1 MIESIPSRSLK
12 PALLALFL
20 LTTSGSGLAREF
32 HYESLTDLAS
42 DTRKVDILWSPP
54 DDGEGPWP
62 AILFVH
68 GYQGPDPITGIAPGA
83 RAMLET
89 PPRYPLFN
97 IFRSKGFLVAAV
109 SQAGYGNTDGP
120 LDFCGP
126 LSQQAIATAVAAL
139 RRNPAVRGDQVFL
152 HGRSRGAVASSMAAT
167 RNMGIAGVI
176 LESGVYDMKSEYAN
190 LLRKNVE
197 PYISIAANIEREAG
211 TSDEGFIARSI
222 LLTDLSIPVPVL
234 LLHGM
239 DDSNT
244 PVGHAVRLEKHLT
257 ARGGDVS
264 LVTFEGEGHH
274 VPVAST
280 EPEIDAFIARV
291 INAPYAVALAT
302 AYGAPR

>member
-1 MIESIPSRSLK
+1 
-12 PALLALFL
+12 
-20 LTTSGSGLAREF
+20 
-32 HYESLTDLAS
+32 
-42 DTRKVDILWSPP
+42 
-54 DDGEGPWP
+54 
-62 AILFVH
+62 
-68 GYQGPDPITGIAPGA
+68 
-83 RAMLET
+83 
-89 PPRYPLFN
+89 
-97 IFRSKGFLVAAV
+97 
-109 SQAGYGNTDGP
+109 
-120 LDFCGP
+120 
-126 LSQQAIATAVAAL
+126 
-139 RRNPAVRGDQVFL
+139 
-152 HGRSRGAVASSMAAT
+152 MAAT

-244 PVGHAVRLEKHLT
+244 PVAHAVRLEEHLT

-291 INAPYAVALAT
+291 ANAPYAAASAT
-302 AYGAPR
+302 AYSVTPPMDRDKIPAATP